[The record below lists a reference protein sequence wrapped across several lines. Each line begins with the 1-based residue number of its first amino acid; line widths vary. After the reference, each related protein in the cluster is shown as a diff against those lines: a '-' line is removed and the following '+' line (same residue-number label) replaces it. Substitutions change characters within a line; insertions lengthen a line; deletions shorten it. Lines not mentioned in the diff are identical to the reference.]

1 MCTRQPCFDLSA
13 ESDAMRRSVRSPQ
26 EELEYFCVPTP
37 STTLSGSASCS
48 TSRSSSTL
56 ASSGESGVSIYPH
69 HDLYNSTFSHTDLS
83 ASVDVLDADVY
94 PPYIG
99 VPAVFSLTQ
108 PHAHQRPHPPSQ
120 HSHSSHSPASYVS
133 YTTTT
138 GSSVDSF
145 PTTGSSIVEYPP
157 VGEKSGSASGSAS
170 ISGPISSNVGLEAP
184 QGRAGVEMDAAV
196 IVPRRGHGNSASVS
210 TVTGSPTLGTVIA
223 QSGTVTGEPAHQVM
237 GENRLG
243 HGHSHRPTQYVPL
256 AQAPTRGHGQT
267 QAPSHQSR
275 QPHPPIHPQGQISEA
290 SHPYRGR
297 TAHATVPRS
306 AQRREQYAAPVLSSS
321 SAPSKAGTSSTVT
334 TTGKRGRA
342 PKRLRASLTG
352 PAVGA
357 GKSGPAGGGGGGDS
371 DDDSDDDE
379 ADWDPAGD
387 DGGGHAESSGHGG
400 AGLSGG
406 RK

>member
-1 MCTRQPCFDLSA
+1 
-13 ESDAMRRSVRSPQ
+13 
-26 EELEYFCVPTP
+26 
-37 STTLSGSASCS
+37 
-48 TSRSSSTL
+48 
-56 ASSGESGVSIYPH
+56 
-69 HDLYNSTFSHTDLS
+69 
-83 ASVDVLDADVY
+83 
-94 PPYIG
+94 
-99 VPAVFSLTQ
+99 
-108 PHAHQRPHPPSQ
+108 
-120 HSHSSHSPASYVS
+120 
-133 YTTTT
+133 
-138 GSSVDSF
+138 
-145 PTTGSSIVEYPP
+145 
-157 VGEKSGSASGSAS
+157 
-170 ISGPISSNVGLEAP
+170 
-184 QGRAGVEMDAAV
+184 MDAAV

-306 AQRREQYAAPVLSSS
+306 AQRRGQYAAPVLSSS
-321 SAPSKAGTSSTVT
+321 SAQSKAGTSSTVT

-406 RK
+406 RKSVTSFYLFGYSLKTFSLTPLPYPFNGDWILGCNFTPLSNNRLATPTSTWCSLERRSSHYHPFWWVMLYLFAPPGYVVSYSCTRTKLGERLITDLRPGRFGYLTLITFFACLWS